1 MYGRLLSCLGLLTSS
16 DEPIKKTPDEIIG
29 GHEGGTEGQV
39 RAMME
44 SAKGHVLIIDEAY
57 QLAAS
62 QYVTACVYVAVL
74 RSLFVT
80 QIWSNCVRH
89 HRCEDRWLCWGE
101 HVRPLAS
108 HQSA

>member
-57 QLAAS
+57 QLATSEYAS
-62 QYVTACVYVAVL
+62 TYSQLQRAAYLLLAVTAKL
-74 RSLFVT
+74 R
-80 QIWSNCVRH
+80 
-89 HRCEDRWLCWGE
+89 
-101 HVRPLAS
+101 
-108 HQSA
+108 

>member
-1 MYGRLLSCLGLLTSS
+1 MRRLYGRLLSCLGLLTSS

-62 QYVTACVYVAVL
+62 QYVTGCVYIAVL
-74 RSLFVT
+74 SSLLSRRYG
-80 QIWSNCVRH
+80 QIALDIIVARTDGSA
-89 HRCEDRWLCWGE
+89 GE
-101 HVRPLAS
+101 NM
-108 HQSA
+108 